1 MKTLPSSYANLSH
14 WLLKTPISKGK
25 WYGRFYNAF
34 CKNCFNKLQSITLRR
49 VLANPQQCATEKIF
63 RIYLKYINSK
73 NTECFLHNS
82 ALCILN
88 SALKKDVVLQ
98 HLFCNYISYFN
109 IWSFF
114 HKIKFQNLV
123 MFILYVLNK
132 SNYGIWVHIIEIFL
146 RI

>member
-1 MKTLPSSYANLSH
+1 MVIFYKIRKIFLKTLPSSYANLSH

-88 SALKKDVVLQ
+88 SALKRNL
-98 HLFCNYISYFN
+98 ISG
-109 IWSFF
+109 FF
-114 HKIKFQNLV
+114 HNYPLTTINYQLKKVSYDTFL
-123 MFILYVLNK
+123 FIDFSY
-132 SNYGIWVHIIEIFL
+132 
-146 RI
+146 